1 MKRVVG
7 LLGFLLAAWFGARAV
22 LAALASDEDLVREL
36 LQQEREAFDAGS
48 TTTTMHR
55 FAEDYRDASGI
66 TVTQLHSAVLWAMQ
80 NRRGPDGTFR
90 YSVQL
95 DAEQVPVAVEGD
107 AATASFDLALLD
119 ETTPSLP
126 TWTVRVDAEFA
137 RREGRWWLVRSRH
150 AMVSGR
156 RPF

>member
-7 LLGFLLAAWFGARAV
+7 AVGLVLAAWFGARAV
-22 LAALASDEDLVREL
+22 LAAMQSDEDLVREL

-55 FAEDYRDASGI
+55 FAADYRDASGI

-90 YSVQL
+90 YSVQF
-95 DAEQVPVAVEGD
+95 DAELLPVEVD
-107 AATASFDLALLD
+107 CDTATASFDLALVD
-119 ETTPSLP
+119 ETTPSTP

-150 AMVSGR
+150 ATVSGR
-156 RPF
+156 RPW